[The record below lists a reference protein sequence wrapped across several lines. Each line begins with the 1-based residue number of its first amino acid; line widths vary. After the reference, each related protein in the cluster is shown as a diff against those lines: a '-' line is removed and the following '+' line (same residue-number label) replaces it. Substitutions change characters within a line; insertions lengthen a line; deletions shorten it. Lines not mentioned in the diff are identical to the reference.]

1 MTTKKKEE
9 QTPDNDKNQ
18 LAPEEQIADIDKNF
32 KLPKMVLDLGKDRN
46 VRRGSGKRST
56 TKTDLKQGRYVRAEM
71 PKIKVEDLAFDA
83 TIRAAA
89 PFQRLREDNGCA
101 LNIKSEDLRQKYAKN
116 VLAIHFY
123 LQLMPVGQWELVNGC
138 GL

>member
-1 MTTKKKEE
+1 
-9 QTPDNDKNQ
+9 
-18 LAPEEQIADIDKNF
+18 
-32 KLPKMVLDLGKDRN
+32 MVLDLGKDRN

-101 LNIKSEDLRQKYAKN
+101 LILRVKIYGKKYAKN

-138 GL
+138 GP

>member
-1 MTTKKKEE
+1 
-9 QTPDNDKNQ
+9 
-18 LAPEEQIADIDKNF
+18 
-32 KLPKMVLDLGKDRN
+32 MVLDLGKDRN

-89 PFQRLREDNGCA
+89 PFQKRRKLRSG
-101 LNIKSEDLRQKYAKN
+101 R
-116 VLAIHFY
+116 FY
-123 LQLMPVGQWELVNGC
+123 EFLGRRGYQRRCFVSRRDR
-138 GL
+138 

>member
-1 MTTKKKEE
+1 
-9 QTPDNDKNQ
+9 
-18 LAPEEQIADIDKNF
+18 
-32 KLPKMVLDLGKDRN
+32 MVLDLGKDRN

-101 LNIKSEDLRQKYAKN
+101 LNIKSEDLRQKVREKRIGNTFLFA
-116 VLAIHFY
+116 VECRGS
-123 LQLMPVGQWELVNGC
+123 MGSS
-138 GL
+138 

>member
-1 MTTKKKEE
+1 
-9 QTPDNDKNQ
+9 
-18 LAPEEQIADIDKNF
+18 
-32 KLPKMVLDLGKDRN
+32 MVLDLGKDRN

-101 LNIKSEDLRQKYAKN
+101 LNIKSEDLRQKVREN